1 MGFENSHHH
10 HRWILAGSTIDSDV
24 FSMVFPILRVD
35 EQVSGNLSA
44 VGDGFPNNSIVL
56 VSKIVNIVE
65 NCQKWSKIVNN
76 CKNCKNCL
84 NCQKLFFG
92 QVMSP
97 HRGHRKVDS
106 LQMRVTVDF
115 SKSRLSLSTFLT
127 RLSSS
132 GDTLLWD
139 NRRLIGR
146 SLIVLAR
153 QVQNNRE

>member
-1 MGFENSHHH
+1 MVNFSKWWNGDSCFFSNDGMGMGFENSHHH

-76 CKNCKNCL
+76 CKNCY
-84 NCQKLFFG
+84 NCQNVG
-92 QVMSP
+92 QVMFLHHS
-97 HRGHRKVDS
+97 D
-106 LQMRVTVDF
+106 QMSQRSQVSWVA
-115 SKSRLSLSTFLT
+115 LWM
-127 RLSSS
+127 SSS
-132 GDTLLWD
+132 K
-139 NRRLIGR
+139 
-146 SLIVLAR
+146 VLSQTKTADPMDLMGSK
-153 QVQNNRE
+153 